1 MDGIV
6 NCIIHILI
14 PATDMPLLFLTIE
27 TAFSTFG
34 PKV

>member
-1 MDGIV
+1 MESLTALY
-6 NCIIHILI
+6 IIIL
-14 PATDMPLLFLTIE
+14 ATDMPMLFLTIE